1 MNGEFLKQINDDF
14 RRIVE
19 TAHEPTAREQMEQL
33 RALMLELN
41 FTMSGKPFPT
51 FLKPLLLESKVR
63 SYLARVTNTIM
74 DCVEKVSD
82 LFFSNPELEP
92 FFELDPLDRELAK
105 IDPHYPRRVINGRLD
120 AFLYEDGLKFLEFN
134 CDSPCGMGWHD
145 HLVTLLSQLPVMQ
158 EFRDLYEARFEP
170 LLPNLYAMFQKKAR
184 QVGIPEDA
192 TYAIVADRESTVRH
206 DLELIVEYLR
216 RQGRKALY
224 ADPRDGEYD
233 GKTLRMQGE
242 PVGLVFRDAI
252 QEFTDHMDQV
262 KPVLDAFRDGNIC
275 FINPFSSRVGGLKC
289 VLWFMTDD
297 RTAHLFNAEEKRIIA
312 ETIPWTR
319 FMKEGKTNRNGT
331 EIDLFEHVRK
341 NKDQFVLKPNA
352 GYGGFGVTIGRSVT
366 QQRWE
371 EVIEAATRES
381 WVVQEVVDIPTDL
394 VPEFSP
400 DLRWTNKN
408 VNINF
413 FAFDGVFGGAIV
425 RVSDSDVIN
434 VHQGGGLIPIC
445 YVDGPR

>member
-1 MNGEFLKQINDDF
+1 
-14 RRIVE
+14 
-19 TAHEPTAREQMEQL
+19 
-33 RALMLELN
+33 
-41 FTMSGKPFPT
+41 
-51 FLKPLLLESKVR
+51 
-63 SYLARVTNTIM
+63 
-74 DCVEKVSD
+74 
-82 LFFSNPELEP
+82 
-92 FFELDPLDRELAK
+92 
-105 IDPHYPRRVINGRLD
+105 
-120 AFLYEDGLKFLEFN
+120 
-134 CDSPCGMGWHD
+134 
-145 HLVTLLSQLPVMQ
+145 
-158 EFRDLYEARFEP
+158 
-170 LLPNLYAMFQKKAR
+170 
-184 QVGIPEDA
+184 
-192 TYAIVADRESTVRH
+192 
-206 DLELIVEYLR
+206 
-216 RQGRKALY
+216 
-224 ADPRDGEYD
+224 
-233 GKTLRMQGE
+233 MQGE